1 MPRLT
6 PEQAAAGFTELH
18 AAAHAGAASEVNA
31 LLEAGAVAT
40 ALTAQSDSALHL
52 AALGGHANVTRTLL
66 AVAPSLLAETNAGGW
81 TPLMLAVLSPAPPHH
96 RTQCTAL
103 LLEAKADPWAA
114 TAQGWGALLLAAQR
128 GDAATLGLVLARTQ
142 AAHGAGRL
150 GELLQ
155 ALQTAEGDGAL
166 HLAAHAGSAGC
177 VRLLLAAGAPHAAAR
192 NTHGLSAA
200 ELAVHKACSDT
211 SAAAAATGG
220 DGYVAAVRLLAA
232 AGSPLGPAS
241 LQRVAEAAAG
251 VDEWR
256 LLRLAVLMRRVGAE
270 QAPARAGEVELKVE
284 PGAGGGGAAGGSSGE
299 GGGGEGSGGE
309 GGDAAG
315 QGTKEMDAS
324 AVADARGEGPRGCA
338 GRHGDAR
345 GCTGLQ
351 GGCRERGCEGLQGGP
366 LAALLLCP
374 LRSPTP
380 RAPRAPLRP
389 HHTAHP
395 TLQISIR

>member
-177 VRLLLAAGAPHAAAR
+177 VRLLLTAGAPHAAAR

-270 QAPARAGEVELKVE
+270 QAPARAGVVEMKVE
-284 PGAGGGGAAGGSSGE
+284 PEAGGGGAGGGS
-299 GGGGEGSGGE
+299 GEGSGGE
-309 GGDAAG
+309 GGGGAGDAAG

-338 GRHGDAR
+338 GRRGDAR
-345 GCTGLQ
+345 GCTGLR
-351 GGCRERGCEGLQGGP
+351 GGCRERGRAGLQGGQ

-374 LRSPTP
+374 LRSAAP

>member
-1 MPRLT
+1 MFPPVAGAHSAASGGRRCAAAMPRLT

-166 HLAAHAGSAGC
+166 HLAAS
-177 VRLLLAAGAPHAAAR
+177 
-192 NTHGLSAA
+192 
-200 ELAVHKACSDT
+200 
-211 SAAAAATGG
+211 
-220 DGYVAAVRLLAA
+220 
-232 AGSPLGPAS
+232 
-241 LQRVAEAAAG
+241 
-251 VDEWR
+251 
-256 LLRLAVLMRRVGAE
+256 
-270 QAPARAGEVELKVE
+270 
-284 PGAGGGGAAGGSSGE
+284 
-299 GGGGEGSGGE
+299 
-309 GGDAAG
+309 
-315 QGTKEMDAS
+315 
-324 AVADARGEGPRGCA
+324 
-338 GRHGDAR
+338 RHG
-345 GCTGLQ
+345 Q
-351 GGCRERGCEGLQGGP
+351 
-366 LAALLLCP
+366 
-374 LRSPTP
+374 
-380 RAPRAPLRP
+380 
-389 HHTAHP
+389 
-395 TLQISIR
+395 

>member
-18 AAAHAGAASEVNA
+18 AAAHAGVASEVNA

-96 RTQCTAL
+96 RTRCTAL

-155 ALQTAEGDGAL
+155 SLQTAEGDGAL
-166 HLAAHAGSAGC
+166 HLAASRHGHSAR
-177 VRLLLAAGAPHAAAR
+177 VRSSPRGHPPPRKSTRLISHTLLARESERPRRPDAEGRLRRCSGASPKLPISTAFGPRRHTRAAQ
-192 NTHGLSAA
+192 G
-200 ELAVHKACSDT
+200 AC
-211 SAAAAATGG
+211 GCC
-220 DGYVAAVRLLAA
+220 
-232 AGSPLGPAS
+232 SP
-241 LQRVAEAAAG
+241 
-251 VDEWR
+251 
-256 LLRLAVLMRRVGAE
+256 
-270 QAPARAGEVELKVE
+270 PARR
-284 PGAGGGGAAGGSSGE
+284 
-299 GGGGEGSGGE
+299 
-309 GGDAAG
+309 
-315 QGTKEMDAS
+315 T
-324 AVADARGEGPRGCA
+324 RR
-338 GRHGDAR
+338 
-345 GCTGLQ
+345 
-351 GGCRERGCEGLQGGP
+351 
-366 LAALLLCP
+366 
-374 LRSPTP
+374 
-380 RAPRAPLRP
+380 RATR
-389 HHTAHP
+389 TA
-395 TLQISIR
+395 

>member
-40 ALTAQSDSALHL
+40 ALTAQSDSPLHL

-81 TPLMLAVLSPAPPHH
+81 TPLMLAVLSPAPSHH

-166 HLAAHAGSAGC
+166 HLAAS
-177 VRLLLAAGAPHAAAR
+177 
-192 NTHGLSAA
+192 
-200 ELAVHKACSDT
+200 
-211 SAAAAATGG
+211 
-220 DGYVAAVRLLAA
+220 
-232 AGSPLGPAS
+232 
-241 LQRVAEAAAG
+241 
-251 VDEWR
+251 
-256 LLRLAVLMRRVGAE
+256 
-270 QAPARAGEVELKVE
+270 
-284 PGAGGGGAAGGSSGE
+284 
-299 GGGGEGSGGE
+299 
-309 GGDAAG
+309 
-315 QGTKEMDAS
+315 
-324 AVADARGEGPRGCA
+324 
-338 GRHGDAR
+338 RHG
-345 GCTGLQ
+345 Q
-351 GGCRERGCEGLQGGP
+351 
-366 LAALLLCP
+366 
-374 LRSPTP
+374 
-380 RAPRAPLRP
+380 
-389 HHTAHP
+389 
-395 TLQISIR
+395 

>member
-166 HLAAHAGSAGC
+166 HLAASRHGHSSAR
-177 VRLLLAAGAPHAAAR
+177 VRSSPRGHPPPQKPTPLDQSHPPGTREERPRRPDAEGRLRRRSGASPKLPISTASGPRRHTRAAR
-192 NTHGLSAA
+192 G
-200 ELAVHKACSDT
+200 AC
-211 SAAAAATGG
+211 GCC
-220 DGYVAAVRLLAA
+220 
-232 AGSPLGPAS
+232 SP
-241 LQRVAEAAAG
+241 
-251 VDEWR
+251 
-256 LLRLAVLMRRVGAE
+256 
-270 QAPARAGEVELKVE
+270 PARR
-284 PGAGGGGAAGGSSGE
+284 
-299 GGGGEGSGGE
+299 
-309 GGDAAG
+309 
-315 QGTKEMDAS
+315 T
-324 AVADARGEGPRGCA
+324 RR
-338 GRHGDAR
+338 
-345 GCTGLQ
+345 
-351 GGCRERGCEGLQGGP
+351 
-366 LAALLLCP
+366 
-374 LRSPTP
+374 
-380 RAPRAPLRP
+380 RATR
-389 HHTAHP
+389 TA
-395 TLQISIR
+395 